1 MRLFANYRGYAECY
15 MSTASPTAFARDAG
29 AAGKPHALLASLLRK
44 RHPIGEEECAA
55 LAILPLHVEALLPG
69 SLAVIEGDPVTHCS
83 VLLSGYA
90 CRLKTTMNGER
101 QILSLHVP
109 GDFVD
114 LQHLLIDT
122 ADHSIEMMT
131 PARLLRIPK
140 APMLALIEQSPAIG
154 LALWRL
160 TLVEGSRFREWIT
173 NIGRR
178 DAQARIAHLFC
189 EFAARS
195 SDRPLPHFP
204 LTQVQLADAT
214 GLTPGHVNRVL
225 RHFTTIGAIGANKRP
240 IEIVDID
247 KLITIAGFE
256 TSYLH

>member
-1 MRLFANYRGYAECY
+1 
-15 MSTASPTAFARDAG
+15 MSTAPSIALPLDAR
-29 AAGKPHALLASLLRK
+29 AAGKPHALLTSLLRE
-44 RHPIGEEECAA
+44 RHPIGDEERAA
-55 LAILPLHVEALLPG
+55 LATLTLHVEALAAG

-90 CRLKTTMNGER
+90 GRLKTTLKGER

-114 LQHLLIDT
+114 LQHLLVEV

-131 PARLLRIPK
+131 TARVLRIPK
-140 APMLALIEQSPAIG
+140 APLLALIEQSPAIG

-195 SDRPLPHFP
+195 PGRPLPRFP
-204 LTQVQLADAT
+204 LTQVELADAT

-225 RHFTTIGAIGANKRP
+225 RDFTSIGAIGENKRP
-240 IEIVDID
+240 IEIIDID
-247 KLITIAGFE
+247 RLNDIAGFDP
-256 TSYLH
+256 SYLH